1 MSVRVNVCICV
12 YMCVCVCTRSYNS
25 WTAAAM
31 DFNIIFTDRD
41 KPFFILYFQ
50 AVPWFPLQ
58 MCSSRTPTPT
68 PARVPPEG
76 GQDICAAGRISP
88 LFRSDRRI
96 PGPPRPPIPSA
107 ALFSVTIFPPL
118 RPSPLR
124 QLAARAPPLAATQPR
139 LLGPGRATKPGARG
153 GATRACARRRAYT
166 RNQPSLASGTRAR
179 AVRTGRASPS
189 TSTSALSA
197 LAPTRSRRG

>member
-1 MSVRVNVCICV
+1 
-12 YMCVCVCTRSYNS
+12 MCVCVCTHSYNS

-31 DFNIIFTDRD
+31 DFSIIFTDRD

-50 AVPWFPLQ
+50 AVPRFPLQ
-58 MCSSRTPTPT
+58 MYSSRSSRTPTPT

-76 GQDICAAGRISP
+76 GQDICAAGRIPP

-107 ALFSVTIFPPL
+107 APFSVTIFPPL

-124 QLAARAPPLAATQPR
+124 QLAARSGPAPRSNPAQVA
-139 LLGPGRATKPGARG
+139 RAWQGNQTWH
-153 GATRACARRRAYT
+153 ARRRDA
-166 RNQPSLASGTRAR
+166 RVRAQASLYKEP
-179 AVRTGRASPS
+179 AVFGFGDPS
-189 TSTSALSA
+189 TSGEDGARE
-197 LAPTRSRRG
+197 PEPEHERSLRIGSYQK